1 MATTVTT
8 ATMKVTIIES
18 ITLNGKNQGSTNSLT
33 VPNIANISK
42 RIVNVPASEVEIVAM
57 SSAVGSGTFIT
68 ADALYIRITNL
79 DDTNHVTLTFKSVG
93 NHEFAVKLDK
103 GQSFIYNGDLADGVA
118 ATMDAS
124 ASALSLALAD
134 LVNITATANSGACD
148 LEVFVACD

>member
-1 MATTVTT
+1 
-8 ATMKVTIIES
+8 
-18 ITLNGKNQGSTNSLT
+18 
-33 VPNIANISK
+33 
-42 RIVNVPASEVEIVAM
+42 M